1 MAFSINSIVTGII
14 ESVLQVFYWTWW
26 FIVPIVLAFIFW
38 ELWLFYIRENYKKN
52 IKWVLLRIKTP
63 KEILKTP
70 KTMEQIFA
78 TAFGVYSFG
87 MKPYEIYWDGKV
99 EAWLSFELVGYAGGV
114 YFYIRIAE
122 GFRNMIESAI
132 YAQYPEAEIE
142 VVDDYIDLLPNVLP
156 NDIYDVFGTDYVL
169 IKPDAYPL
177 RTYPYF
183 EALVS
188 EEKVDT
194 MANLTEALSRLKA
207 DETVW
212 IQILIR
218 PILSKDWAPKA
229 QEEINKLIGRKQP
242 PLQPNAFLF
251 ETGVFIKNLLLAIF
265 QEPTWPTLEKP
276 KEEKVSLAQFTKGEQ
291 DVIRGIENKMSK
303 LAFETTI
310 RFLYIDRKDKF
321 SRGNVASIFG
331 TFFQLNDERSNSLK
345 PNTAIMT
352 SVAKQPF
359 KKQRVYYKKRQIYD
373 RYRLRKMPHRVFI
386 LNTEELATIYH
397 FPSTVVEAPMLR
409 RAESKKGEPPLSLPV
424 E

>member
-1 MAFSINSIVTGII
+1 MAFSINSITAGIVA
-14 ESVLQVFYWTWW
+14 SALQVFYWTWW
-26 FIVPIVLAFIFW
+26 FLVPIVLVFIFW
-38 ELWLFYIRENYKKN
+38 EFWLFYIRTLYIDK
-52 IKWVLLRIKTP
+52 IKWVLLRVKTP

-78 TAFGVYSFG
+78 VAFGMYSFG
-87 MKPYEIYWDGKV
+87 LKHFEKYWLGKV
-99 EAWLSFELVGYAGGV
+99 EYWASFELVGYAGGV
-114 YFYIRIAE
+114 YFYIRIPE

-132 YAQYPEAEIE
+132 YSQYPEAEIE
-142 VVDDYIDLLPNVLP
+142 IVDDYIDLLPDVLP

-169 IKPDAYPL
+169 IKPDAYPI

-183 EALVS
+183 EALIS

-194 MANLTEALSRLKA
+194 IANLTESLSRLKA
-207 DETVW
+207 DETAW

-218 PILSKDWAPKA
+218 PILSKDWTPKA
-229 QEEINKLIGRKQP
+229 QEEINKLIGRKKP
-242 PLQPNAFLF
+242 PPQPNVFLF

-265 QEPTWPTLEKP
+265 QEPTWPELEKP
-276 KEEKVSLAQFTKGEQ
+276 KEEKISLAQFTKGEQ
-291 DVIRGIENKMSK
+291 DIIRGIESKMSK

-321 SRGNVASIFG
+321 SRGNIASIFA

-345 PNTAIMT
+345 PNTATMT

-359 KKQRVYYKKRQIYD
+359 KEQRKYYKKRQIYD
-373 RYRLRKMPHRVFI
+373 RYRIRKMPHKVSI
-386 LNTEELATIYH
+386 LNIEELATIYH